1 MLCAVGLA
9 ARPSTKLASASANA
23 SPSTPNGW
31 FDAQMLPTIP
41 CGLSDM
47 GPRMRSSLLAHHLL
61 SRVRASVFGIQF
73 VNKGLAVQVDKSR
86 CLGKLT
92 AAVLRPTLLGPSVP
106 KVRT

>member
-47 GPRMRSSLLAHHLL
+47 GPRMRSSLGAVYSLIIFCPEFEPQFSAYSSSTRGWL
-61 SRVRASVFGIQF
+61 S
-73 VNKGLAVQVDKSR
+73 K
-86 CLGKLT
+86 
-92 AAVLRPTLLGPSVP
+92 
-106 KVRT
+106 